1 MSRPKLTLQE
11 WCNKESRLKLEFLK
25 KECESPLGIV
35 VLNCSTYPPKVL
47 NRGNTSNYNYAA
59 ASLHDGKSIKI
70 TNDCFDALKN
80 KFRTYKKNLN
90 DSGLMSKNYKLK
102 KQTAEYIRSIKEQNG
117 WKREEDVIE
126 DMINNIQNIEVN
138 KKTITQLNTK
148 GIRLDTL
155 QKRIDSDA
163 LIINNLSE
171 DKYLL
176 MNEIYRLKDLLARAY
191 LKNEFYTEEFKHRKI
206 SIKQPKITEE
216 TARKKL
222 LEIEYAFE
230 AHL

>member
-11 WCNKESRLKLEFLK
+11 WCNDDQKIKMDFLYKESQNPHGLITRNQENLLISRDQINRNNYTSAKLANGLSLTITDSTFDKLKAK
-25 KECESPLGIV
+25 
-35 VLNCSTYPPKVL
+35 Y
-47 NRGNTSNYNYAA
+47 
-59 ASLHDGKSIKI
+59 
-70 TNDCFDALKN
+70 
-80 KFRTYKKNLN
+80 RTFKKNLK
-90 DSGLMSKNYKLK
+90 DSGLVSKNYKLK
-102 KQTAEYIRSIKEQNG
+102 KQTAEYIRSVKEENG
-117 WKREEDVIE
+117 WKREGDVIE
-126 DMINNIQNIEVN
+126 DVINNIQNTEVN
-138 KKTITQLNTK
+138 EKTITQLNTK

-163 LIINNLSE
+163 LIINNLSK

-216 TARKKL
+216 TVRKKL

>member
-1 MSRPKLTLQE
+1 MDFLH
-11 WCNKESRLKLEFLK
+11 KESQNPHGLIARNQENLLIGKNQNNYSNLIYAQLTNGFSLRITHEVFDKLKAK
-25 KECESPLGIV
+25 
-35 VLNCSTYPPKVL
+35 Y
-47 NRGNTSNYNYAA
+47 
-59 ASLHDGKSIKI
+59 
-70 TNDCFDALKN
+70 
-80 KFRTYKKNLN
+80 RTFKKNLK
-90 DSGLMSKNYKLK
+90 DSGLVSKNYKLK
-102 KQTAEYIRSIKEQNG
+102 KQTAEYIRSVKEKNG

-126 DMINNIQNIEVN
+126 DVINNIQNTEVN

-163 LIINNLSE
+163 LIINNLSK

-216 TARKKL
+216 TVRKKL